1 MEKTHGSKGEYLS
14 KVPKTR
20 QKISKELESHLNLL
34 PTSHTTPTDPM
45 RELKYHEKKL
55 LRKVNLYSWKG
66 DENIRVSKILRRY
79 HISDRNDYATY
90 SKLCGHITKLTAKL
104 KTMDGSDPFRIDVT
118 SQMTKKLFDMGV
130 LNNKVGNLKQCED
143 IGVSSFCRRRLPV
156 VMVRMKMS
164 ETLKEAVTFIEQVS
178 ERSEA
183 SEPG

>member
-1 MEKTHGSKGEYLS
+1 
-14 KVPKTR
+14 
-20 QKISKELESHLNLL
+20 
-34 PTSHTTPTDPM
+34 M

-104 KTMDGSDPFRIDVT
+104 KTMD
-118 SQMTKKLFDMGV
+118 
-130 LNNKVGNLKQCED
+130 LKQCED